1 MIKKIYFV
9 KNECM
14 RKISLVFQEV
24 LKFFLIYLLVFVW
37 IRFFI
42 RKLFLALLITLLVS
56 AFIYMMIFFLLRK
69 RKNKEGLKIKEKEDA
84 ENMFFSLVLDDKRM
98 DFFMKLALS
107 KHKNVKKYCKYLII
121 EHENNIKTLLFIK
134 ADFENLTIPKFV
146 ELYNKLKG
154 KAQKIVFVTY
164 SFDRE
169 VTAFAGNFDTYFIF
183 LDRYMAYERLFKFY
197 NIFPEIKQKYKKDK
211 KLTFKDFVAYSFN
224 KKRAKGYLLSSF
236 LLVLSAIFVRTT
248 IYYCITASVLIL
260 FAIFSQF
267 NTTFNFKEEKEV
279 L

>member
-1 MIKKIYFV
+1 
-9 KNECM
+9 M
-14 RKISLVFQEV
+14 RKINLIFQEV

-56 AFIYMMIFFLLRK
+56 AFIYMIIFSLLRK

-107 KHKNVKKYCKYLII
+107 KHKNVKKYNKYLII

-169 VTAFAGNFDTYFIF
+169 VTSFARNFDTYFIF
-183 LDRYMAYERLFKFY
+183 LDRYMTYERLFKFY

>member
-1 MIKKIYFV
+1 
-9 KNECM
+9 M
-14 RKISLVFQEV
+14 RKISLIFQEI
-24 LKFFLIYLLVFVW
+24 LKFLLIFLLVFVW
-37 IRFFI
+37 IRYFV
-42 RKLFLALLITLLVS
+42 RKLMLAFFITLLIATV
-56 AFIYMMIFFLLRK
+56 IYFSIFFFLRK

-107 KHKNVKKYCKYLII
+107 KHKKVKKYSKYLII
-121 EHENNIKTLLFIK
+121 EHENNIKTLLYLK

-146 ELYNKLKG
+146 EIYNRLKG

-164 SFDRE
+164 SYDRE

-183 LDRYMAYERLFKFY
+183 LDRFLTYERLFKY
-197 NIFPEIKQKYKKDK
+197 YGIFPEIKQKYKKDR

-236 LLVLSAIFVRTT
+236 LLVLSALFVRTT
-248 IYYCITASVLIL
+248 IYYCITATILII
-260 FAIFSQF
+260 FSIFSQF

>member
-1 MIKKIYFV
+1 
-9 KNECM
+9 M
-14 RKISLVFQEV
+14 RKISLIFQEI
-24 LKFFLIYLLVFVW
+24 LKFLLIFLLVFVW
-37 IRFFI
+37 IRYFV
-42 RKLFLALLITLLVS
+42 RKLMLAFFITLLIATV
-56 AFIYMMIFFLLRK
+56 IYFSIFFFLRK
-69 RKNKEGLKIKEKEDA
+69 RKKEDA

-107 KHKNVKKYCKYLII
+107 KHKKVKKFSKYLII
-121 EHENNIKTLLFIK
+121 EHENNIKTLLYIK

-146 ELYNKLKG
+146 EIYNKLKG

-183 LDRYMAYERLFKFY
+183 LDRFLTYERLFKY
-197 NIFPEIKQKYKKDK
+197 YSIFPEIKQKYKKDR

-236 LLVLSAIFVRTT
+236 LLVLSALFVRTT
-248 IYYCITASVLIL
+248 IYYCITATILII
-260 FAIFSQF
+260 FSIFSQF